1 MNSLQIK
8 KILRSTPANMR
19 RLVYALCLD
28 GFDVVRVGNWDRP
41 VITITTS
48 RLHDGENLYK
58 ALVKHGKNSEN
69 GHINFRSYMRP
80 DGTYRGELH
89 LLDYADDDFTA
100 LPPLDIDCSFTLA
113 QIEAA
118 ARAAHGVNRSYCEA
132 GGDTSQKSWEE
143 APNWQRQSA
152 LEGVRAVIDGK
163 TPDQLHESWVQAKVA
178 DGWRYGEVKDAEA
191 KTHPCIVQYAE
202 LSEFQQRK
210 DEIFR
215 STVCA
220 VLGIELTG
228 DNAQKNPSPS
238 KVGSDSW
245 LYERY
250 LTAFTEIPHFK
261 GDQRGAVRRATLLA
275 YRDRDSGNTAALS
288 FENFVTEYKKL
299 TTDRAHKM
307 GVSEEEAA
315 ASFEW

>member
-118 ARAAHGVNRSYCEA
+118 ARAAHEVNRSYCEA

-163 TPDQLHESWVQAKVA
+163 TPEQLHESWMAEKIA
-178 DGWRYGEVKDAEA
+178 NGWRYGEVKDAEA
-191 KTHPCIVQYAE
+191 KTHPCIVQYVE
-202 LSEFQQRK
+202 LPEFQQRK

-220 VLGIELTG
+220 VLGIDLT
-228 DNAQKNPSPS
+228 
-238 KVGSDSW
+238 
-245 LYERY
+245 
-250 LTAFTEIPHFK
+250 
-261 GDQRGAVRRATLLA
+261 
-275 YRDRDSGNTAALS
+275 
-288 FENFVTEYKKL
+288 
-299 TTDRAHKM
+299 
-307 GVSEEEAA
+307 
-315 ASFEW
+315 